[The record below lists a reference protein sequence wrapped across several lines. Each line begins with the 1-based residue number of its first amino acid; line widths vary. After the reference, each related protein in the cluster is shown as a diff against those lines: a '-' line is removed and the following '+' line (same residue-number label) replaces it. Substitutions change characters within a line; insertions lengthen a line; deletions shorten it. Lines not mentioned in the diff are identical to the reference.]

1 MKRFG
6 VILLLGFWLLGFVKP
21 VFALTLDE
29 AVSQARE
36 HNSDLLFA
44 QKQWESIR
52 AKVPQTISLADPRVG
67 VEYEQI
73 PSGSRNLEEGMKMYS
88 FEQMVMF
95 PGKIYAEWQM
105 SGKEAEMFF
114 ARYQA
119 KLREIISQAKAA
131 YYDLYLT
138 DRSIAVMNEVA
149 GLLDK
154 IKKSAQ
160 AKYMV
165 GSVMQMDVL
174 QANIEYQ
181 LVSNDL
187 LTMRQERGVKEAKLK
202 VLLSRTDH
210 STIEVDQD
218 FSLPATIESV
228 ERLEKTASANRPE
241 LLAMKA
247 ELEMKD
253 AAHLKSKMDY
263 FPDTMLGVKKR
274 VGDGWDAM
282 FSFSLPLYF
291 WKQSYGVSS
300 IGLEREAAKAAFSN
314 MENMTLWEVK
324 EAYIAADAARRTYLL
339 YQDKIITQSEQT
351 LKAALKAYQTGTVDF
366 QALLLAERM
375 YKEAKLKLYENQ
387 ANYGKALAGLERI
400 IGKGVN

>member
-1 MKRFG
+1 M
-6 VILLLGFWLLGFVKP
+6 IL
-21 VFALTLDE
+21 E
-29 AVSQARE
+29 
-36 HNSDLLFA
+36 
-44 QKQWESIR
+44 
-52 AKVPQTISLADPRVG
+52 LADIR
-67 VEYEQI
+67 I
-73 PSGSRNLEEGMKMYS
+73 RSGQNAAFEEAIGRGLS
-88 FEQMVMF
+88 T
-95 PGKIYAEWQM
+95 
-105 SGKEAEMFF
+105 
-114 ARYQA
+114 
-119 KLREIISQAKAA
+119 IISQAKAA

-339 YQDKIITQSEQT
+339 
-351 LKAALKAYQTGTVDF
+351 
-366 QALLLAERM
+366 
-375 YKEAKLKLYENQ
+375 
-387 ANYGKALAGLERI
+387 
-400 IGKGVN
+400 